1 MTGGCSQRQYQAQ
14 ADKEV
19 YGILG
24 AKQQLLF
31 GRTNG
36 FTIDTPYSQ
45 RDPASVRWEELLGER
60 KGGIGRRLMSLDDA
74 LKLAVEHNRTY
85 QLRKEALYLAALTL
99 TGERHEFAKR
109 PLGTLGASVVR
120 ESDGDGRV
128 NGNGSL
134 SFSQLLQSGG
144 TISATLANDMLRY
157 FTGDPRRS
165 VTTVMSL
172 NFTQP
177 LLRGAGADV
186 VAEALRQAEREVIYD
201 LRAFALFQQTF
212 AVDVVTTY
220 YRLLQ
225 RKDTVRNAYNNYVK
239 LVRIREYMDAR
250 AEAGQRPKFE
260 VDQALQEE
268 LKGKSAYI
276 SAVEAYQTA
285 LDQFKITLGLPLG
298 LDLALDDAVLDD
310 LKRAGLLPVATSEDA
325 AFAAAV
331 ERKLDLLNE
340 IDRFED
346 SKRKIVVAADRLKA
360 NLTFVS
366 GVSLAND
373 AVNYSKFDVGQ
384 YRANAGLQL
393 DLPFDRLLQRN
404 AYRTTLIQFER
415 AVRSL
420 ALTLDTNRDAVRQG
434 LRNLDQLQQ
443 TYAIQTNALT
453 LANQRVDSAN
463 ILLQA
468 GRAQIRDQLEAQ
480 TAQVQA
486 QNAVTQ
492 VQVDYLAARLK
503 FLVDVGTLRTDQER
517 WWLRPQPLPA
527 ATSPSPQRG
536 PAADAAVQP
545 PEKIFGTD

>member
-1 MTGGCSQRQYQAQ
+1 M
-14 ADKEV
+14 
-19 YGILG
+19 
-24 AKQQLLF
+24 LF
-31 GRTNG
+31 
-36 FTIDTPYSQ
+36 
-45 RDPASVRWEELLGER
+45 
-60 KGGIGRRLMSLDDA
+60 
-74 LKLAVEHNRTY
+74 
-85 QLRKEALYLAALTL
+85 
-99 TGERHEFAKR
+99 
-109 PLGTLGASVVR
+109 
-120 ESDGDGRV
+120 
-128 NGNGSL
+128 
-134 SFSQLLQSGG
+134 
-144 TISATLANDMLRY
+144 
-157 FTGDPRRS
+157 RS
-165 VTTVMSL
+165 
-172 NFTQP
+172 
-177 LLRGAGADV
+177 
-186 VAEALRQAEREVIYD
+186 
-201 LRAFALFQQTF
+201 
-212 AVDVVTTY
+212 
-220 YRLLQ
+220 

-250 AEAGQRPKFE
+250 AEAGQRPKLE

-415 AVRSL
+415 ADRKSTRLNSSHSSVSRMPS
-420 ALTLDTNRDAVRQG
+420 
-434 LRNLDQLQQ
+434 
-443 TYAIQTNALT
+443 
-453 LANQRVDSAN
+453 SA
-463 ILLQA
+463 
-468 GRAQIRDQLEAQ
+468 
-480 TAQVQA
+480 
-486 QNAVTQ
+486 
-492 VQVDYLAARLK
+492 
-503 FLVDVGTLRTDQER
+503 
-517 WWLRPQPLPA
+517 
-527 ATSPSPQRG
+527 
-536 PAADAAVQP
+536 
-545 PEKIFGTD
+545 